1 VRGEDDESKGTV
13 SGDTPVVSSNDAPGA
28 PIIVVSGLPRSG
40 TSMLMQML
48 EAGGV
53 PVLSDAVRAPD
64 ASNPRGYYELE
75 RVKRLHSEPDKSWL
89 INGRGKAL
97 KIISFFLPHLP
108 DVHRYQVI
116 FMLRPLPEI
125 VASQD
130 RMLEDLAQ
138 EPGNATEARL
148 LESYEVH
155 LVNLRSLLA
164 SRPWF
169 TTLDVHYRDIVA
181 EPAAEAMR
189 IARFLGRDLD
199 ISRMASVVEPGLYR
213 NRRD

>member
-1 VRGEDDESKGTV
+1 V
-13 SGDTPVVSSNDAPGA
+13 SPSDAPA
-28 PIIVVSGLPRSG
+28 PPAAIIVVSGLPRSG

-53 PVLSDAVRAPD
+53 PVLSDAVRTPD

-75 RVKRLHSEPDKSWL
+75 RVKRLRAEADKAWL
-89 INGRGKAL
+89 TDGQGKAL
-97 KIISFFLPHLP
+97 KIISFLLPHLP
-108 DVHRYQVI
+108 DVHSYQVI

-125 VASQD
+125 VASQN

-138 EPGNATEARL
+138 ERGNANEAGL
-148 LESYEVH
+148 LESYDVH
-155 LVNLRSLLA
+155 LASVRSFLA

-169 TTLDVHYRDIVA
+169 ATLDVHYRDIVA
-181 EPAAEAMR
+181 QPAAEAIR

-199 ISRMASVVEPGLYR
+199 IARMASAVEPRLYR
-213 NRRD
+213 NRLD